1 MTTALIWPICEESP
15 QLLKRGKKTKAFERC
30 WERIQSLLERP
41 ETRPHYSVCP
51 APPFSLHAYIILLL
65 NLPCP
70 FILPWLTFFLAHDF
84 VLRSLPAQSVRGCAR
99 NLLPSGPKRL
109 NTLLDVW
116 LCAYFWF
123 FSCYFG
129 KPCQKYICGGYNAI
143 IDNAL
148 ISISASPSVTPCHG
162 HTQYRMPYYAYIPN
176 IWSPYLVTEFYIMQI
191 FLISGYHWK
200 SVDL

>member
-1 MTTALIWPICEESP
+1 MTCLQRVSTTFK
-15 QLLKRGKKTKAFERC
+15 KRKKDKSFWKMLREDSEFA
-30 WERIQSLLERP
+30 WEAGN
-41 ETRPHYSVCP
+41 
-51 APPFSLHAYIILLL
+51 APPLFC
-65 NLPCP
+65 LPCP
-70 FILPWLTFFLAHDF
+70 SLFSACIHHPTPKLPLSIHSSLVDLFLAHDF

-99 NLLPSGPKRL
+99 NLLPSGPKRF
-109 NTLLDVW
+109 NALLEFW
-116 LCAYFWF
+116 LCAYLWF

-200 SVDL
+200 SADL